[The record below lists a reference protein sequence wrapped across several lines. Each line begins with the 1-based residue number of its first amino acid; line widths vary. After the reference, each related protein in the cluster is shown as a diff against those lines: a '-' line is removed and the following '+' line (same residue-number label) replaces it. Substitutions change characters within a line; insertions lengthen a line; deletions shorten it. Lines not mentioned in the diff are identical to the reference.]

1 MKGNIDLSDSKSS
14 TLLKFVTPLLTPGEE
29 IRERRQS
36 GKYEYITELLV
47 KGVDKWTVKGVQDKG
62 SVYDYSNLIQHASV
76 GNNQYRE
83 IRIES
88 HLETGMIRSF
98 YLPAQPIS
106 TQVKDMMLFI
116 MIKQTPVI

>member
-1 MKGNIDLSDSKSS
+1 MKG
-14 TLLKFVTPLLTPGEE
+14 
-29 IRERRQS
+29 RQS

-88 HLETGMIRSF
+88 HLGDGDDKVF

>member
-1 MKGNIDLSDSKSS
+1 MD
-14 TLLKFVTPLLTPGEE
+14 GE
-29 IRERRQS
+29 
-36 GKYEYITELLV
+36 
-47 KGVDKWTVKGVQDKG
+47 GVQDKG

-98 YLPAQPIS
+98 ICRLSQYLRR
-106 TQVKDMMLFI
+106 
-116 MIKQTPVI
+116 